1 MKPIIEYVLC
11 KTTSSINEYLLSKK
25 SKTINSSAFDAFKDK
40 LDDKAMIDSFEKM
53 PAEYREVLVEFI
65 DDLTTNKKFRLNFSE
80 TEYFDEH
87 TQVIDMLA
95 SKDYWLSVTV
105 ANIPKKKCMCIMFY
119 MYSSG
124 DHDAADEILVFI
136 NDAADIEDCIE
147 FCNNG
152 MCFDEIDDSTLRIDS
167 EDKSKVEEFKKKIYF
182 VLR

>member
-40 LDDKAMIDSFEKM
+40 LADEAMIDSFERM

-65 DDLTTNKKFRLNFSE
+65 DDLTTNKKFKLRFGE
-80 TEYFDEH
+80 TTYFDEH
-87 TQVIDMLA
+87 TQVIDMQV

-105 ANIPKKKCMCIMFY
+105 ANIPKTKCICIMFY
-119 MYSSG
+119 MYSLG
-124 DHDAADEILVFI
+124 DHDAADEILVFL
-136 NDAADIEDCIE
+136 NDIADVEDCIK
-147 FCNNG
+147 FCNNR
-152 MCFDEIDDSTLRIDS
+152 MRFDDNAAILRVDV